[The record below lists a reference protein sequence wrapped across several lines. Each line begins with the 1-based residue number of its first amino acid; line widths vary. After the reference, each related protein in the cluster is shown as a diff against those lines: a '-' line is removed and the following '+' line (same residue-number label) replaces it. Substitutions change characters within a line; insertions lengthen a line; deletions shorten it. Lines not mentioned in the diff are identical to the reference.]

1 MSIYEFLIIHYKP
14 SRFQGRD
21 GPEWGPNYSRNVCAS
36 YQDDLDHRGYAC
48 ISRHESATNMP
59 MTFNAALE
67 IVPEREGNRMGI
79 GWKRMQRMQR
89 VQRVPEFTLT
99 YLF

>member
-1 MSIYEFLIIHYKP
+1 MTLYDFLTIHYKP

-21 GPEWGPNYSRNVCAS
+21 GPEWGHNYSRNVCAS

-59 MTFNAALE
+59 LKFNAALE
-67 IVPEREGNRMGI
+67 IVPEREGNRINRMGN
-79 GWKRMQRMQR
+79 GRKR
-89 VQRVPEFTLT
+89 VQRVPEFHLSHC
-99 YLF
+99 LGG